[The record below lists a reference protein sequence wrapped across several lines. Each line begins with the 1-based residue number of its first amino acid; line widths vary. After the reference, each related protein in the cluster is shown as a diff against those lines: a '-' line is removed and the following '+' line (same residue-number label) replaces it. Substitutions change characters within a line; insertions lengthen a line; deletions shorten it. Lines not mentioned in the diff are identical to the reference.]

1 MNRAVIDYILAEKTR
16 AQWQDY
22 ADLAPVIENMLQHNF
37 QTNKALEQKHSLP
50 QLLKLLQL
58 TYDADEEQSLKLF
71 STLQSYC
78 TIADPFVLA
87 QLLTHAIVSNGE
99 LYPPMTTEAGVGWL
113 DWALDY
119 KQDLMKKGEVVKQLW
134 RIAKARGED
143 IET

>member
-16 AQWQDY
+16 TQWQDY

-58 TYDADEEQSLKLF
+58 TYDSDEEQSLKLF

-78 TIADPFVLA
+78 TIADPLVLA
-87 QLLTHAIVSNGE
+87 QLLTQAIVSNGE
-99 LYPPMTTEAGVGWL
+99 LYPPMAEVGVGWMN
-113 DWALDY
+113 WALDY
-119 KQDLMKKGEVVKQLW
+119 KQDLIKKGEVVKQLW
-134 RIAKARGED
+134 KIAKARGED
-143 IET
+143 IEK